1 MPNNPLTSAELQAY
15 SINPT
20 GIPQMPAGYF
30 LASPVSGTGPFAY
43 RLFDA
48 SYISIG
54 IIDPNRLGTGSTGA
68 GTRYL
73 ADDGTWKLVS
83 SISVPTPTLAQVT
96 TAGNTTT
103 NAITVGGLTVDT
115 NVLVV
120 DSTNNRVGFGTTAPA
135 YRVDV
140 QGFAASDAIR
150 SHIGFDLYTVPE
162 PTSLSAVVSAGGSVD
177 TGLHGYYV
185 TFITALGETKP
196 YSLYGTTTTAGNNTV
211 TLTLPISPDPRV
223 IGRKIYRTKAGS
235 NFNEYRLAIINDNTT
250 TTYVDT
256 AADSTL
262 TLEYR
267 GSAYRA
273 NTTNNQF
280 TINGQKAML
289 LDINATYFG
298 IQAGQSI
305 TSGGNN
311 VFVGYRA
318 GYSSTTGLSNTFIGY
333 LSASLKTT
341 GDDNVVIGTTASY
354 NATTLNRNV
363 VLGTLAGRYH
373 TGGSANITTMTN
385 SVFIGMRS
393 YAASATPSNT
403 IVIGYLAESLGDN
416 TVVLGNSSIV
426 TTALRGNVLINTTT
440 NAGFRL
446 DVNGT
451 ARVQGQL
458 TVLNSD
464 LVIPVNEGWT
474 SGGEILLTR
483 PGAARTAVRIGR
495 SSGGSGDDGEIELF
509 RDGVSLFRFSG
520 TADNYINPTGLGSKL
535 GIGTTTP
542 AYRVDV
548 QGTTL
553 VDSTVSVQGAFNIN
567 PLAAP
572 PSIAGYTLSAGTSL
586 GVGRY
591 YYFVTYVTAIGET
604 NAGSNLIVGTTT
616 GNTTVNLTGIPVS
629 SDPRVTARKIYR
641 TKVGGTSDNQFFLAT
656 INNNTTTTY
665 TDSIADASLTGLGL
679 QAYKIN
685 TTARYFTVSGVQG
698 MVIDQNLTA
707 LGRNAGNAIITS
719 NATAV
724 RTVLIGANAGQN
736 ITTGTSN
743 VIVGVAGGNVTTGS
757 DNSLFGDLA
766 GYNLT
771 IGYGNVIVGAQAGRF
786 LNSGYQ
792 NIYIGQGAGSYL
804 TNGSTQVTT
813 AFQNIAIGRNVR
825 LSTINDSNSIII
837 GDTALGLGSNTT
849 VLGNSSTTFTS
860 IPAGNMTVGG
870 TTNAGYKLDV
880 QGTTRIQSNLTVSS
894 DIIVGTDN
902 ITNAW
907 IAYTPIWSSQGG
919 TQPNLGDGTIT
930 GFYKKIGKTV
940 FVRVKLNFGV
950 TTTGGTGAWLFSLPV
965 NAASQDGIQFPCSM
979 LDNGFAWYQGI
990 VNGTYSGFT
999 DKSAIIAQSPGGANS
1014 SQGVSGA
1021 FPFGWGNGDSL
1032 QFNGSY
1038 ECI

>member
-1 MPNNPLTSAELQAY
+1 MPNNPLTQAELTAY
-15 SINPT
+15 TSNT
-20 GIPQMPAGYF
+20 LYPQIPAGYF
-30 LASPVSGTGPFAY
+30 FASPPTGSGPLAY

-54 IIDPNRLGTGSTGA
+54 IINPNRLGTGSTGA

-103 NAITVGGLTVDT
+103 NTISVGGLTVDT

-120 DSTNNRVGFGTTAPA
+120 DSTNDRVGFGTTTPA
-135 YRVDV
+135 YRLDV
-140 QGFAASDAIR
+140 QGLAASDAVR

-223 IGRKIYRTKAGS
+223 TGRKIYRTKAGS
-235 NFNEYRLAIINDNTT
+235 NYNEYRLAIINDNTT

-262 TLEYR
+262 TLDYR
-267 GSAYRA
+267 GSTYRP

-280 TINGQKAML
+280 TVNGQKAML
-289 LDINATYFG
+289 LDVNATYFG
-298 IQAGQSI
+298 FQAGQSI
-305 TSGGNN
+305 TSGGYN

-440 NAGFRL
+440 NAG
-446 DVNGT
+446 
-451 ARVQGQL
+451 
-458 TVLNSD
+458 
-464 LVIPVNEGWT
+464 
-474 SGGEILLTR
+474 
-483 PGAARTAVRIGR
+483 
-495 SSGGSGDDGEIELF
+495 
-509 RDGVSLFRFSG
+509 
-520 TADNYINPTGLGSKL
+520 
-535 GIGTTTP
+535 
-542 AYRVDV
+542 
-548 QGTTL
+548 
-553 VDSTVSVQGAFNIN
+553 
-567 PLAAP
+567 
-572 PSIAGYTLSAGTSL
+572 
-586 GVGRY
+586 
-591 YYFVTYVTAIGET
+591 
-604 NAGSNLIVGTTT
+604 
-616 GNTTVNLTGIPVS
+616 
-629 SDPRVTARKIYR
+629 
-641 TKVGGTSDNQFFLAT
+641 
-656 INNNTTTTY
+656 
-665 TDSIADASLTGLGL
+665 
-679 QAYKIN
+679 
-685 TTARYFTVSGVQG
+685 
-698 MVIDQNLTA
+698 
-707 LGRNAGNAIITS
+707 
-719 NATAV
+719 
-724 RTVLIGANAGQN
+724 
-736 ITTGTSN
+736 
-743 VIVGVAGGNVTTGS
+743 
-757 DNSLFGDLA
+757 
-766 GYNLT
+766 
-771 IGYGNVIVGAQAGRF
+771 
-786 LNSGYQ
+786 
-792 NIYIGQGAGSYL
+792 
-804 TNGSTQVTT
+804 
-813 AFQNIAIGRNVR
+813 
-825 LSTINDSNSIII
+825 
-837 GDTALGLGSNTT
+837 
-849 VLGNSSTTFTS
+849 
-860 IPAGNMTVGG
+860 
-870 TTNAGYKLDV
+870 YKLDV

-919 TQPNLGDGTIT
+919 TQPNLGDGTLT

-940 FVRVKLNFGV
+940 FVRVKLNFGL
-950 TTTGGTGAWLFSLPV
+950 TTIGGDGAWLFSLPV

>member
-1 MPNNPLTSAELQAY
+1 MPNNPLTQAELSAY
-15 SINPT
+15 TSTFPY
-20 GIPQMPAGYF
+20 PQIPAGYF
-30 LASPVSGTGPFAY
+30 FASPPTGAGPLAY

-54 IIDPNRLGTGSTGA
+54 IINPNRLGTGSTGA

-83 SISVPTPTLAQVT
+83 SISLPTPTLAQVT
-96 TAGNTTT
+96 TVGNTTT
-103 NAITVGGLTVDT
+103 NAITIGGLTSTGAAYFQNEINALWGVGELTFNRGSSNITPTVAVGNTNPAGKFASLVAGTVGSAFIYDVAGHFSIGSEPKSNYTSRTLGGSLTRNLLVFGSTGNIVIQTGGTFTDAGYKLDVNGTTRFTGDSYVAAGDFLLDNNRPIRWKDSGGTSRRAMLITAANDFQFGPVDT
-115 NVLVV
+115 GWGATTYVKAGGALQLVV
-120 DSTNNRVGFGTTAPA
+120 NGVSGTFATAVHISTAGSVGIGTTSPSEKL
-135 YRVDV
+135 DV
-140 QGFAASDAIR
+140 QGPIRLSSAINQ
-150 SHIGFDLYTVPE
+150 SLNGFSRIYT
-162 PTSLSAVVSAGGSVD
+162 SYNLAK
-177 TGLHGYYV
+177 
-185 TFITALGETKP
+185 GETYIEP
-196 YSLYGTTTTAGNNTV
+196 EG
-211 TLTLPISPDPRV
+211 
-223 IGRKIYRTKAGS
+223 
-235 NFNEYRLAIINDNTT
+235 
-250 TTYVDT
+250 
-256 AADSTL
+256 
-262 TLEYR
+262 
-267 GSAYRA
+267 
-273 NTTNNQF
+273 
-280 TINGQKAML
+280 
-289 LDINATYFG
+289 
-298 IQAGQSI
+298 
-305 TSGGNN
+305 
-311 VFVGYRA
+311 
-318 GYSSTTGLSNTFIGY
+318 STTPTRFFPNGG
-333 LSASLKTT
+333 
-341 GDDNVVIGTTASY
+341 VVIGTTTQQPPA
-354 NATTLNRNV
+354 NGLLVTGNIGV
-363 VLGTLAGRYH
+363 GTVA
-373 TGGSANITTMTN
+373 
-385 SVFIGMRS
+385 
-393 YAASATPSNT
+393 
-403 IVIGYLAESLGDN
+403 
-416 TVVLGNSSIV
+416 
-426 TTALRGNVLINTTT
+426 
-440 NAGFRL
+440 
-446 DVNGT
+446 
-451 ARVQGQL
+451 
-458 TVLNSD
+458 
-464 LVIPVNEGWT
+464 
-474 SGGEILLTR
+474 
-483 PGAARTAVRIGR
+483 
-495 SSGGSGDDGEIELF
+495 
-509 RDGVSLFRFSG
+509 
-520 TADNYINPTGLGSKL
+520 PTYK
-535 GIGTTTP
+535 I
-542 AYRVDV
+542 DV

-553 VDSTVSVQGAFNIN
+553 VASSVRVQGSFDIN

-572 PSIAGYTLSAGTSL
+572 PVIGGFTLSAGTNL
-586 GVGRY
+586 GVGTY
-591 YYFVTYVTAIGET
+591 YYMVVYVTALGET
-604 NAGSNLIVGTTT
+604 SAGANLTVVTTT

-629 SDPRVTARKIYR
+629 SDPRVTARKLYR
-641 TKVGGTSDNQFFLAT
+641 TKVGGTTDNHWFLAT
-656 INNNTTTTY
+656 ISDNVTTTY

-766 GYNLT
+766 GYNLN
-771 IGYGNVIVGAQAGRF
+771 IGYGNIIVGAQAGRF

-792 NIYIGQGAGSYL
+792 NIFIGQGAGSYL

-837 GDTALGLGSNTT
+837 GDTALGLGSNST

-919 TQPNLGDGTIT
+919 TQPNLGDGTLT

-940 FVRVKLNFGV
+940 FVRVKLNFGL
-950 TTTGGTGAWLFSLPV
+950 TTTGGDGAWLFSLPV